1 MQKNSSQTHFSN
13 QLLHVLHV
21 QLGVLVA
28 PFIFI
33 AALTGLL
40 YALTPQIEHAVY
52 QKQLFAVHDLSQSE
66 QALSLQVAAA
76 QKVLPKQAIITAV
89 RPAPQPDATTRVL
102 YLDPNDP
109 EHSHAVFINPYTLA
123 VQGQLPVYGT
133 SGVLPIRTF
142 LDNLHRNLLLGTFG
156 RAYSELAAS
165 WLGIFALTGLWQWYR
180 KRQQMKVSTAHARQ
194 KNLRWHAWIGLSV
207 FPMLLFFSATGLTWS
222 NWAGANIAKLRH
234 LANSDTPTLNTQLS
248 PMSMSMPMDAHAEH
262 HMSMP
267 MSVQQQ
273 PLILKNFD
281 IIEKLAQQNGL
292 TSEYLQIKPSY
303 SSDKA
308 WTIEEMHHRWPVQVD
323 AIAVDMQQQKVV
335 DQIEFAKFP
344 LSAKLTRW
352 GVDAHIGVLFGWVN
366 QLVLV
371 LSGAL
376 ILGLVVFA
384 YRAWWSYAQARST
397 LQHLNRQ
404 VIRLWQSANVVQRGV
419 SLLVLAVLYFLMPV
433 WVLSILVLQIIL
445 WMLNLRKPQGAVD

>member
-21 QLGVLVA
+21 QLGLLVA

-102 YLDPNDP
+102 YLNPNDP

-180 KRQQMKVSTAHARQ
+180 KRQQMKVGKAHARQ

-207 FPMLLFFSATGLTWS
+207 LPMLLFFSATGLTWS

-248 PMSMSMPMDAHAEH
+248 PMSMSMPMEAHAEH

-281 IIEKLAQQNGL
+281 IIEKIAQQNGL

-308 WTIEEMHHRWPVQVD
+308 WTIEEMRHRWPIQVD
-323 AIAVDMQQQKVV
+323 AIAVDMQQQKEV

-376 ILGLVVFA
+376 ILGVVVFA

-404 VIRLWQSANVVQRGV
+404 VIRLWQSAHAVQRGV
-419 SLLVLAVLYFLMPV
+419 SLLVLTVLYFLMPV
-433 WVLSILVLQIIL
+433 WVLSILALQIML